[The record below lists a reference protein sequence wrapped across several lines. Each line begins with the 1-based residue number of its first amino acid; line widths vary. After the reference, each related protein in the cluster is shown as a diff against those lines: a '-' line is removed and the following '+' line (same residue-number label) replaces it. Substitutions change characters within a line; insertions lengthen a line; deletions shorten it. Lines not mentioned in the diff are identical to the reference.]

1 LSRDDAARDFRVSSL
16 DIHFKCV
23 QCAACCHRTK
33 IPVTVTEAI
42 DWLRDGHQ
50 VQVICEASPWIPAD
64 EAQASHLMRRS
75 FAAASGSMRVRM
87 VVTLVANINGACPNL
102 LPDLRCGIYER
113 RPLVCRIYPVETNPF
128 IRLETAKKGCPP
140 EAWSAEHPLLQ
151 REGRVV
157 SEVIRDDVFRW
168 REANVDDV
176 RMKLKLCAALNIV
189 DAAVAQEGFLI
200 HSPPL
205 AELLKALSVDSE
217 ESEGGADEAQW
228 RLLSDRDDTLD
239 HLAKAGA
246 DFSHPR
252 DVSAVDFEYIG
263 LKR

>member
-1 LSRDDAARDFRVSSL
+1 
-16 DIHFKCV
+16 V

-50 VQVICEASPWIPAD
+50 VQVICEASPWIPGD
-64 EAQASHLMRRS
+64 EERAAHLMQRS
-75 FAAASGSMRVRM
+75 FAAASGTMQIRM

-102 LPDLRCGIYER
+102 LADSRCGIYER

-128 IRLETAKKGCPP
+128 IRLETAMKGCPP

-151 REGRVV
+151 RDGRVV
-157 SEVIRDDVFRW
+157 SELIRDDVLRW
-168 REANVDDV
+168 RGANVADV
-176 RMKLKLCAALNIV
+176 KMKLKLCAALNIA
-189 DAAVAQEGFLI
+189 DASVAQEGFLI
-200 HSPPL
+200 HSPPIV
-205 AELLKALSVDSE
+205 ELLNALSDDRE
-217 ESEGGADEAQW
+217 EGEGGADGAQW

-239 HLAKAGA
+239 KLAKEGA

-252 DVSAVDFEYIG
+252 DVSALDFEYIG